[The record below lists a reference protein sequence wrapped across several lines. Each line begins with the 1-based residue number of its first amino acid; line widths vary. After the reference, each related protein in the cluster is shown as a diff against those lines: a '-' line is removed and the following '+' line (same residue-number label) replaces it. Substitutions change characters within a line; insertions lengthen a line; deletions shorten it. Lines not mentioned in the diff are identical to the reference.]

1 MLRFGAKSA
10 DVIARR
16 ALLDA
21 LDILQPHLG
30 SLILVGAQAVY
41 MHTNHIELPLA
52 PATTDSDLI
61 FDTRTLG
68 EYPELGDLL
77 RQAGYLE
84 NTEADNQPGHWVS
97 AEGVPLDLFQP
108 AALSVRGR
116 RVRGAWIDPHDRNL
130 LRVTPGLDCV
140 LVDNKVMEISSFDP
154 ADTRKHFVNVAGPS
168 SLLFAKTAKIKDRV
182 SNVDSRLANKDA
194 HDVYRILQ
202 AVDTDSLVPVV
213 IELLSNELSRFEA
226 EAGFEDFKILFANSQ
241 DAAGNVVAARAVGVG
256 EQEQLQASLWA
267 LALELVERVE
277 ARI

>member
-1 MLRFGAKSA
+1 MRFGAKSA

-21 LDILQPHLG
+21 LDVLQPHLD

-41 MHTNHIELPLA
+41 LHTNHIELPLA
-52 PATTDSDLI
+52 PATTDSDII
-61 FDTRTLG
+61 FDTRSLADF
-68 EYPELGDLL
+68 PEIGGLL
-77 RQAGYLE
+77 RRAGFLK
-84 NTEADNQPGHWVS
+84 NPHSDNQPGHWIS
-97 AEGVPLDLFQP
+97 SEGVPLDLFQP
-108 AALSVRGR
+108 AALSMRGR

-130 LRVTPGLDCV
+130 LRVAPGLDCV
-140 LVDNKVMEISSFDP
+140 LVDNKEMEISSFDT
-154 ADTRKHFVNVAGPS
+154 ADTRRHFVNVAGPA

-202 AVDTDSLVPVV
+202 AVDTEALVPVV

-241 DAAGNVVAARAVGVG
+241 DAAGNIVAARAVGVS

-267 LALELVERVE
+267 LALELVEQVE
-277 ARI
+277 AGK